1 MFKIIKIWILS
12 ILVIVVA
19 RRLIGKD
26 ISRKR
31 CKCVSI
37 NLVVDLPLIESIQE
51 KVIFIVVV
59 AVAVTVIVVVVQ
71 VITMLMR
78 FYEIIKDGQLTSW

>member
-59 AVAVTVIVVVVQ
+59 AVAVVDVDPEAKGDEDDRGSVPIP
-71 VITMLMR
+71 
-78 FYEIIKDGQLTSW
+78 SN